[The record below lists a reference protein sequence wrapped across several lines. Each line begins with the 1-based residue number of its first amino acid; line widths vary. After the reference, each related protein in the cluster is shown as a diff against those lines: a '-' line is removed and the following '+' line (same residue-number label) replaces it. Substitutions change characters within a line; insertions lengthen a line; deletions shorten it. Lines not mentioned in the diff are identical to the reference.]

1 MHQPRSVVLEDLVT
15 GLHGTPSADS
25 KDGRHSRLGEDD
37 ACVAPTVAEEGLD
50 AERSEPSKPS
60 YTDRCANFRSRSADS
75 APAPAPAGRVRYSIT
90 SAAP

>member
-1 MHQPRSVVLEDLVT
+1 MHQPRSVVLEGLVT

-25 KDGRHSRLGEDD
+25 KEDD

-60 YTDRCANFRSRSADS
+60 YTDRCAIFRSRSADS
-75 APAPAPAGRVRYSIT
+75 APAPAGRVRYSIT